1 MKNALILHGAGN
13 DHTGN
18 WFPWLKKELGQ
29 QGYKVWVPDLPNSEA
44 PVLKDWL
51 EAIFKSDWVFDEDS
65 IIVGHSAGATLILRI
80 LEKLPKAV
88 KINKAILV
96 AGFIFLGKHP
106 EYFKYKESIL
116 EKPFDFKKIK
126 ASAKHFYFIH
136 SDNDKYDCG
145 VENGEIL
152 KEKLGGK
159 LIIMKGQKHFSSGD
173 PGGEK
178 YFRFDELLNYID

>member
-18 WFPWLKKELGQ
+18 WFPWLKKELEEK
-29 QGYKVWVPDLPNSEA
+29 GYKVWVPDLPNSQT

-51 EAIFKSDWVFDEDS
+51 NVIFKSDWVFNEDS
-65 IIVGHSAGATLILRI
+65 VIVGHSAGATLILRI
-80 LEKLPKAV
+80 LEKLPKGV
-88 KINKAILV
+88 KINKVILV
-96 AGFIFLGKHP
+96 AGFIFLGKYP

-116 EKPFDFKKIK
+116 ETPFDFQKIK
-126 ASAKHFYFIH
+126 DSCNQFYFIH

-152 KEKLGGK
+152 KDNLGGE
-159 LIIMKGQKHFSSGD
+159 LIIMEGQGHFSLGSS
-173 PGGEK
+173 EK
-178 YFRFDELLNYID
+178 YISFPELLELI